1 MDFILEVTSI
11 KENQVWDIGNRMDAV
26 QKQIIVLS
34 HKIDTLYQMIEQLS
48 SKVSESLSEVRQMPY
63 QESNRSSL
71 SGNVRPQAYQSPS
84 LLDAVMDHK
93 DVLIDGKNEITASP
107 HNSEKPLSADIQV
120 QRLTAQLTAAYNRI
134 AALEEQLLARR
145 IHSEVK

>member
-1 MDFILEVTSI
+1 
-11 KENQVWDIGNRMDAV
+11 MDAV
-26 QKQIIVLS
+26 QKQIIALS

-63 QESNRSSL
+63 QESNRSSF

-93 DVLIDGKNEITASP
+93 DVLIDGKSEIAASP
-107 HNSEKPLSADIQV
+107 HSEKPLSADIQV

>member
-11 KENQVWDIGNRMDAV
+11 KENQVWDTGNRMDAV
-26 QKQIIVLS
+26 QKQIIALS

-63 QESNRSSL
+63 QESNRSSF

-93 DVLIDGKNEITASP
+93 DVLIDGKSEIAASP
-107 HNSEKPLSADIQV
+107 HSEKPLSADIQV